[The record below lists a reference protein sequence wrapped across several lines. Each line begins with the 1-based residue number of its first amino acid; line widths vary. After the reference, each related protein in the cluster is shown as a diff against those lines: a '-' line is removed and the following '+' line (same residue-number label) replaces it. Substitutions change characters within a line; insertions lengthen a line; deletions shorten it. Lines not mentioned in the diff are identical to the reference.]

1 MKVSRFVPTVEIV
14 MTPDPILL
22 RVDDSAQV
30 GVRTLEENEI
40 SGAPVI
46 DSDGHLVGVL
56 SQTDLVRARA
66 TEQLWQRWSSLRV
79 RHLMHAPVLTADVGM
94 SLVEAA
100 TLMEQAHVHR
110 LVVVAADQVTPI
122 GVLST
127 TDIVRAMVGE
137 GEQADDWIGDDR
149 T

>member
-1 MKVSRFVPTVEIV
+1 MTASRVVPTVEIV

-66 TEQLWQRWSSLRV
+66 TEQLWRRWPSLRV
-79 RHLMHAPVLTADVGM
+79 RHLMHAPALTADVGM

-110 LVVVAADQVTPI
+110 LVVVADDQLTPI

-137 GEQADDWIGDDR
+137 GDEAEDWVGDDR
-149 T
+149 P

>member
-1 MKVSRFVPTVEIV
+1 MTASRIVPTVEIV

-22 RVDDSAQV
+22 SVDDSAQV

-40 SGAPVI
+40 SGAPVV

-56 SQTDLVRARA
+56 SQADLVRARA
-66 TEQLWQRWSSLRV
+66 SEQLWQRWPSLRV
-79 RHLMHAPVLTADVGM
+79 RHLMHAPALTADVGM

-110 LVVVAADQVTPI
+110 LVVVAGDQLTPI

-137 GEQADDWIGDDR
+137 GDEAEDWHGDGR
-149 T
+149 P